1 MKVKE
6 LLNIVKNR
14 NMCSNYILEFEN
26 RQKEREQLFE
36 KNWRKQKANEEFLN
50 RTYI

>member
-14 NMCSNYILEFEN
+14 NMCSDYVLGFEK

-36 KNWRKQKANEEFLN
+36 KNWRKQRSNNEFLN
-50 RTYI
+50 RRYG